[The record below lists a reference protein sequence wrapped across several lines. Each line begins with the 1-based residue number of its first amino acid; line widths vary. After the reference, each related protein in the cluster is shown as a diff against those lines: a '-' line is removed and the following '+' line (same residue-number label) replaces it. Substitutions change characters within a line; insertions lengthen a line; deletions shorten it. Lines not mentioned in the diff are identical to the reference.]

1 MPKPSPHPDQ
11 PRPLAQPGRPAVTTH
26 HPIKPAWTCGGCA
39 GEWPCHTRRRELRAE
54 YDRAPVSLA
63 LYLAAHFVDAAQD
76 LAHVPAGHL
85 HYRFL
90 GWAR

>member
-1 MPKPSPHPDQ
+1 M
-11 PRPLAQPGRPAVTTH
+11 TTH
-26 HPIKPAWTCGGCA
+26 LPIRPAWTCGGCA
-39 GEWPCHTRRRELRAE
+39 GEWPCQTRRRELRAE

-63 LYLAAHFVDAAQD
+63 LYLAAQLVDAAQD

-90 GWAR
+90 GWTR